1 MYLFR
6 IEVELNQLQTNN
18 IEEDMKIK
26 ALSISVFI
34 ALGINAAHTA
44 VSDFM
49 PSAIYKLDQK
59 FSHHVIVVE
68 KSTHSLFLYKNDQ
81 GFPELIKKYQIA
93 TGKKKGN
100 KLVQGD
106 KKTPEGIYHFQ
117 KFHSSA
123 NLTDKYGK
131 TGLIY
136 GAGAFTMNYPNEI
149 DARNGKTGGGIWLH
163 STDDDARVSK
173 GLDSRGCVVAID
185 SDLKEISQYIDLN
198 NTPVVIVQDLNFLSK
213 ENWQTNKSEILNLVN
228 TWSQG
233 WVNKD
238 IESYISSYSKQE
250 FRHPRKGGFN
260 AYKNYKKRVFSR
272 ADKPKIDFNNISIL
286 SNGNYAV
293 VTLEQDYNSEIIK
306 DIGKKTLY
314 LRKDAN
320 YNWKIVSEVF
330 AKLAEE
336 NNIAFTP
343 SMKYFS
349 VGSDENNL
357 SKN

>member
-1 MYLFR
+1 
-6 IEVELNQLQTNN
+6 
-18 IEEDMKIK
+18 MKIK
-26 ALSISVFI
+26 ALGISLFI
-34 ALGINAAHTA
+34 ALGINTVFAE
-44 VSDFM
+44 VSEFM
-49 PSAIYKLDQK
+49 PSAIYQLDQK
-59 FSHHVIVVE
+59 FSHHVLVVE

-81 GFPELIKKYQIA
+81 GSPQLIKKYQIA

-106 KKTPEGIYHFQ
+106 KKTPEGVYHFQ
-117 KFHSSA
+117 KFHSAA
-123 NLTDKYGK
+123 NLIEKYGK

-149 DARNGKTGGGIWLH
+149 DARKGKTGGGIWLH

-173 GLDSRGCVVAID
+173 GLDSRGCVVAIE

-198 NTPVVIVQDLNFLSK
+198 NTPVVIVQNLNFLTK
-213 ENWQTNKSEILNLVN
+213 ENWLTNKVQIQNLVK

-238 IESYISSYSKQE
+238 IESYISSYSKEE
-250 FRHPRKGGFN
+250 FRHPRKGSYN
-260 AYKNYKKRVFSR
+260 AYRNYKRRVFSR
-272 ADKPKIDFNNISIL
+272 KDKPQIDFNNISIL

-314 LRKDAN
+314 LKKDGN

-330 AKLAEE
+330 QKIVEE
-336 NNIAFTP
+336 KNIAFTP

-349 VGSDENNL
+349 LGNDENNL